1 MASERTVNT
10 AGPTRQQQT
19 ISDIAPQVADSQ
31 TELQKQLLLLLEYEQ
46 DHVACTEA
54 MMRFFFPSVVDVCK
68 LQFSSKVYTDMI
80 KALECN
86 DPPSSSLTYVFRGT
100 YPGADGKTIG
110 SQTDRI
116 LRRNIGE
123 ANMRCIYVDE
133 FAIVVN
139 TSIKHFQDNGG
150 CDVFKDPEEHIVSSE
165 LWRNT
170 VKASDK
176 LFMQVVKILKMSNCE
191 SQICQRTVVQDCS
204 QGFD

>member
-1 MASERTVNT
+1 MMASESTVNT

-31 TELQKQLLLLLEYEQ
+31 TELQMQLLLLLEYEQ

-110 SQTDRI
+110 TQTDRI
-116 LRRNIGE
+116 LR
-123 ANMRCIYVDE
+123 
-133 FAIVVN
+133 FPIVKYRKEPPFQQFN
-139 TSIKHFQDNGG
+139 ADILARHKHRRSEYALHIRGRI
-150 CDVFKDPEEHIVSSE
+150 CDS
-165 LWRNT
+165 
-170 VKASDK
+170 
-176 LFMQVVKILKMSNCE
+176 
-191 SQICQRTVVQDCS
+191 CQYQHQAFSR
-204 QGFD
+204 